1 MTYVIAYISTAILF
15 LGIDALWLGV
25 VARSFYTARIG
36 HLMAANPRLW
46 IAAAFYAVYVIGIL
60 IFAVAPALNA
70 GSWQTALIH
79 GALFG
84 FFAYATYDLTNM
96 ASLRDWPIAMVIV
109 DVAWGT
115 MLSGMSAL
123 GGFLITSALR

>member
-1 MTYVIAYISTAILF
+1 MTYVIAYLATATLF
-15 LGIDALWLGV
+15 LGADAVWLGV
-25 VARSFYTARIG
+25 VARTFYVRQIG
-36 HLMAANPRLW
+36 HLMADTPRLW

-60 IFAVAPALNA
+60 VFAVLPALSG
-70 GSWQTALIH
+70 GSWQIALSY

-96 ASLRDWPIAMVIV
+96 ATLRDWPVAMVVV

-115 MLSGMSAL
+115 ALTGLSAL
-123 GGFLITSALR
+123 GGYLVTAALT

>member
-1 MTYVIAYISTAILF
+1 MTYVIAYLATATLF
-15 LGIDALWLGV
+15 LGVDTVWLGV
-25 VARSFYTARIG
+25 VARTFYVRQIG
-36 HLMAANPRLW
+36 HLMADTPRLW

-60 IFAVAPALNA
+60 VFAVLPALSE
-70 GSWQTALIH
+70 GSWQIALFY

-96 ASLRDWPIAMVIV
+96 ATLRDWPIAMVVV

-115 MLSGMSAL
+115 ALTGLSAL
-123 GGFLITSALR
+123 GGYLITSALT

>member
-15 LGIDALWLGV
+15 LGVDALWLGV
-25 VARSFYTARIG
+25 VARNFYTGQIG
-36 HLMAANPRLW
+36 HLMAANPQLW

-60 IFAVAPALNA
+60 IFAVLPALNG
-70 GSWQTALIH
+70 GSWQTALIY

-96 ASLRDWPIAMVIV
+96 ATLRDWPVAMVVV

-115 MLSGMSAL
+115 VLTGMSAL
-123 GGFLITSALR
+123 GGYLITSALK